1 MFLRKKRF
9 WLIGLAVVAL
19 LIVIVINPWNP
30 RPKKVSGDPIHV
42 AVVAPVTS
50 ERANDAQEIIRSVQL
65 YFDKVNDNG
74 GVDGK
79 PLQLDVFDDKDDAT
93 TVPEVAEKI
102 AGSNAVA
109 VLGHLT
115 STTSLAG
122 APIYKKSG
130 IPAITATATADN
142 LTQGNPFYF
151 RTVFSNSLQGSVLSL
166 YTQEILQSKNVYM
179 IASDDSLGQTLGTSF
194 ADGFANT
201 GGLKG
206 SWKFDPKAKDLP
218 NKIQEIIDKLAVN
231 LAEVNSAT
239 PPKPELKPA
248 TNPPA
253 PEANNPDADAPKP
266 KPVIASDS
274 AKDAAKE
281 VVKEPTPESNPTAT
295 NLSPLAEPAPALPN
309 TSSPESASTTSSET
323 PVTEGAKSNS
333 GKPFVGKS
341 ANTKPDPAKDSKDNI
356 KVDPPK
362 KVPTDNI
369 VFLSTSRAQA
379 KEILYNI
386 RRRGLNVAILGSD
399 AIGRD
404 TFPALFDQFV
414 EEKQQPGFFVDGVYA
429 GAPLIFDS
437 AGFDAKEFVNDYEA
451 AYKKIPSNIGA
462 AYFDAAKVL
471 VQAMQNSSSK
481 SETKLFADSKS
492 IAEQRKILRDGLE
505 GINRREVAVKSLNGP
520 LYFDNNHDSA
530 PPVRIGKFE
539 GRKFISAATQLS
551 TVADLRR
558 VDISAEKKA
567 GNLFSL
573 RYKNK
578 NQFFWRQSVVY
589 AGIDMNR
596 LNRVDQARSS
606 ITADFYLWLRY
617 SGTDNPIVNENAT
630 AIEFL
635 DGLTNTQRP
644 NQPIFEPKNTLQSG
658 ILDGLNYRLYRIKA
672 EFRNSFDLR
681 DYPFD
686 TQKLNI
692 RFQNTTIPSDRLI
705 YVVDTLGL
713 RLSNPDLQQRKKPF
727 ELQVWNFKDL
737 EYAQDIFRSTST
749 LGNPDRFG
757 NNSQTDFPGFN
768 IRITLQ
774 RKSSVFL
781 SKNLLPLLLLT
792 IVVYATLYFPFS
804 MFVPRIMGPASVLL
818 SGIVLLLSLNNQL
831 PEIGYTVAIEYV
843 FYVYFFLCLFPIIIT
858 PIGDRLE
865 KAGKKVALRRLNLSV
880 RIIFPL
886 VVLSTVINYWL
897 LYRDRF

>member
-1 MFLRKKRF
+1 MLLKKKRF
-9 WLIGLAVVAL
+9 WLIGIALIAL
-19 LIVIVINPWNP
+19 LIVIAINPWNP
-30 RPKKVSGDPIHV
+30 RPQKVSGNPIRV

-50 ERANDAQEIIRSVQL
+50 ERANDAQEIIKSVQL
-65 YFDKVNDNG
+65 YFDKVNNSG
-74 GVDGK
+74 GIDGK

-93 TVPEVAEKI
+93 AVPEVAEKI
-102 AGSNAVA
+102 GSSNAVA

-115 STTSLAG
+115 STTSLVG
-122 APIYKKSG
+122 APIYKKNA

-142 LTQGNPFYF
+142 LTQNNPFYF
-151 RTVFSNSLQGSVLSL
+151 RTIFSNSLQGSVLSL

-179 IASDDSLGQTLGTSF
+179 IASDDALGQTLGNSF
-194 ADGFANT
+194 AEGFGNT
-201 GGLKG
+201 GNLKG

-231 LAEVNSAT
+231 LAELDNPAKIA
-239 PPKPELKPA
+239 PKVVP
-248 TNPPA
+248 N
-253 PEANNPDADAPKP
+253 EAVPDADNANATPTAPKDG
-266 KPVIASDS
+266 A
-274 AKDAAKE
+274 AAKE
-281 VVKEPTPESNPTAT
+281 TAVKQPTPEQQPT
-295 NLSPLAEPAPALPN
+295 PVALPN
-309 TSSPESASTTSSET
+309 QSPSLVEA
-323 PVTEGAKSNS
+323 P
-333 GKPFVGKS
+333 
-341 ANTKPDPAKDSKDNI
+341 KPDPAKVAATKPFVEQSPAAKTEPPKDNV
-356 KVDPPK
+356 KADPPK
-362 KVPTDNI
+362 KIPTDNI

-379 KEILYNI
+379 RDILLNI

-404 TFPALFDQFV
+404 TFPALFEQFP

-429 GAPLIFDS
+429 GSPLIFDS

-451 AYKKIPSNIGA
+451 AYKKTPSNIGA

-471 VQAMQNSSSK
+471 VQAMQNSLAK
-481 SETKLFADSKS
+481 DEAKLLTNSQNVS
-492 IAEQRKILRDGLE
+492 EQRKILRDSLE
-505 GINRREVAVKSLNGP
+505 AINRREVAVKSLNGP
-520 LYFDNNHDSA
+520 LYFDNNHDNA
-530 PPVRIGKFE
+530 PPIRVGKFE
-539 GRKFISAATQLS
+539 GKKFISASTQLS

-558 VDISAEKKA
+558 VDINAEKKA
-567 GNLFSL
+567 GNLFNL

-578 NQFFWRQSVVY
+578 DQFFWRQSVVY

-606 ITADFYLWLRY
+606 ITADFYLWFRY
-617 SGTDNPIVNENAT
+617 SGTDNPTVNENAT

-644 NQPIFEPKNTLQSG
+644 NQPIFDAKNTLQSG
-658 ILDGLNYRLYRIKA
+658 NLDGLNYRLYRIKA
-672 EFRNSFDLR
+672 EFRNTFDLK

-692 RFQNTTIPSDRLI
+692 RFQNIRIPSDRLI

-781 SKNLLPLLLLT
+781 SKNLLPLMLLT
-792 IVVYATLYFPFS
+792 SVAYATLYFPFS

-843 FYVYFFLCLFPIIIT
+843 FYIFFLLCLFPIIIT

-865 KAGKKVALRRLNLSV
+865 KAGKKVALHRLNLSV

-886 VVLSTVINYWL
+886 VILSTAINYWL
-897 LYRDRF
+897 MYRDRF

>member
-1 MFLRKKRF
+1 
-9 WLIGLAVVAL
+9 IA
-19 LIVIVINPWNP
+19 N
-30 RPKKVSGDPIHV
+30 
-42 AVVAPVTS
+42 VT
-50 ERANDAQEIIRSVQL
+50 
-65 YFDKVNDNG
+65 
-74 GVDGK
+74 
-79 PLQLDVFDDKDDAT
+79 PLGEPA
-93 TVPEVAEKI
+93 
-102 AGSNAVA
+102 
-109 VLGHLT
+109 
-115 STTSLAG
+115 
-122 APIYKKSG
+122 
-130 IPAITATATADN
+130 PAIANVTPLGESAPGVASA
-142 LTQGNPFYF
+142 PAAE
-151 RTVFSNSLQGSVLSL
+151 SAPGS
-166 YTQEILQSKNVYM
+166 
-179 IASDDSLGQTLGTSF
+179 A
-194 ADGFANT
+194 
-201 GGLKG
+201 
-206 SWKFDPKAKDLP
+206 PPLP
-218 NKIQEIIDKLAVN
+218 Q
-231 LAEVNSAT
+231 
-239 PPKPELKPA
+239 PPKP
-248 TNPPA
+248 
-253 PEANNPDADAPKP
+253 DAPKP
-266 KPVIASDS
+266 
-274 AKDAAKE
+274 
-281 VVKEPTPESNPTAT
+281 NP
-295 NLSPLAEPAPALPN
+295 S
-309 TSSPESASTTSSET
+309 
-323 PVTEGAKSNS
+323 
-333 GKPFVGKS
+333 KPFVEQ
-341 ANTKPDPAKDSKDNI
+341 APAVKQGADKDNI

-437 AGFDAKEFVNDYEA
+437 AGFDAKEFVNDYEV
-451 AYKKIPSNIGA
+451 AYKKTPSNIGA

-471 VQAMQNSSSK
+471 VQAMQNSLSK
-481 SETKLFADSKS
+481 SEVKVFSGTKN
-492 IAEQRKILRDGLE
+492 IAEQRKILRDSLE
-505 GINRREVAVKSLNGP
+505 AINRREAAVKSLNGP
-520 LYFDNNHDSA
+520 LYFDNNRDSA

-539 GRKFISAATQLS
+539 GKKFISAATQLS

-558 VDISAEKKA
+558 VDIPAEKKA
-567 GNLFSL
+567 GNLFNL

-606 ITADFYLWLRY
+606 ITADFYLWFRY
-617 SGTDNPIVNENAT
+617 SGTDNPTVNENAT

-644 NQPIFEPKNTLQSG
+644 SQPIFDARNTLQSG
-658 ILDGLNYRLYRIKA
+658 NLDGLNYRLYRIKA

-692 RFQNTTIPSDRLI
+692 RFQNTRVPSDRLI

-713 RLSNPDLQQRKKPF
+713 RLNNPDLQQRRKPF

-792 IVVYATLYFPFS
+792 VVVYATLYFPFS

-858 PIGDRLE
+858 PIGDSLE

-886 VVLSTVINYWL
+886 VVLSTAINYWL